1 MFGEIGVNLMNSP
14 DFSPVKDG
22 SGPEEPPS
30 YFVRG
35 SSVVA
40 AALLSATFLLLS
52 YWPLWH
58 SDIWGHLKYGQW
70 IVQHRRLPEKEL
82 FLSPEDRQPYIGFYW
97 LMQAGTYAVFSLGER
112 LAGGDE
118 LHRLAGG
125 AELLAALYAALS
137 LLSCFLQLLAYRR
150 ISGSLPLA
158 CVGLVLAVMCVSRVQ
173 RPQVAGEVC
182 FAAVL
187 WSLSGPMLSRR
198 ALILVPLC
206 LALWANLHG
215 SYAAGLVLIGLF
227 FVGRLIEVG
236 RASGSWR
243 WTTLTGDTQI
253 RRLLLVGLFS
263 TVAVS
268 LLNPQGPRLLLDT
281 LLFSRFPNV
290 PAMDEWNPL
299 SFRWGFGDHWLYIGT
314 IILVIAAQI
323 VSPRLLSPTAL
334 LLCISF
340 GVMPLKSQRMLI
352 WWYMLVPWI
361 VLPAWA
367 ELGRSLKWPWLHYRS
382 EATGGKTLMAVSFI
396 FLAVWL
402 SPSVRWLRSGQPRPL
417 ERTLG
422 LGTPWQLA
430 AQLTSPDGKSYYPDL
445 AKALNDYPNH
455 RFQGAI
461 FTTLTQGEYLL
472 WALPSEYPVSLYT
485 HVHLFSEKYFR
496 DCLNVLT
503 VEPGWRGMLD
513 RQGVN
518 MVVVEVEDHPQI
530 TAALKADP
538 EWVIVVD
545 ETGLRSKP
553 DPRTR
558 LLVAVRK
565 TPISLSLIEPW

>member
-1 MFGEIGVNLMNSP
+1 MNSP
-14 DFSPVKDG
+14 DSSPPID
-22 SGPEEPPS
+22 SPSPEGPPPP

-35 SSVVA
+35 STVLA
-40 AALLSATFLLLS
+40 AALLSTTFLLLS

-58 SDIWGHLKYGQW
+58 SDIWGHLKYGEW
-70 IVQHRRLPEKEL
+70 IVRHHRLPETEL
-82 FLSPEDRQPYIGFYW
+82 FLSSEDRQPYIGFYW
-97 LMQAGTYAVFSLGER
+97 LMQAGSFAVYSLGER

-118 LHRLAGG
+118 LQRLAGG
-125 AELLAALYAALS
+125 AELLAAMYAALS

-150 ISGSLPLA
+150 ASGSTPLA
-158 CVGLVLAVMCVSRVQ
+158 CMGLVLAVVCVSRVQ

-187 WSLSGPMLSRR
+187 WALSGPTLSRG
-198 ALILVPLC
+198 ALLLIPLC

-243 WTTLTGDTQI
+243 WTTLTGDAQV
-253 RRLLLVGLFS
+253 RRLFLVGLFS

-268 LLNPQGPRLLLDT
+268 ILNPQGPRLLLDT
-281 LLFSRFPNV
+281 LLFSRLPNV

-299 SFRWGFGDHWLYIGT
+299 DFRWGFGDHWLYIAT
-314 IILVIAAQI
+314 VVLVMVSQL
-323 VSPRLLSPTAL
+323 VSPRLLPPSAL

-352 WWYMLVPWI
+352 WWYVLVPWI

-367 ELGRSLKWPWLHYRS
+367 ALGKSLKWPWLHYRS
-382 EATGGKTLMAVSFI
+382 EATGGKTLMAVSFVV
-396 FLAVWL
+396 LAVWL
-402 SPSVRWLRSGQPRPL
+402 SPPTRWLRSGHPRPL

-430 AQLTSPDGKSYYPDL
+430 DQLTRPNAKTYYPDL

-455 RFQGAI
+455 RFQGTI

-472 WALPSEYPVSLYT
+472 WELPADVPVLLYT
-485 HVHLFSEKYFR
+485 HVHLFSSAYFHE
-496 DCLNVLT
+496 CLTVLT
-503 VEPGWRGMLD
+503 AEPGWRTVLA
-513 RQGVN
+513 RRCVN
-518 MVVVEVEDHPQI
+518 MVVVEVEDHPQL
-530 TAALKADP
+530 TQALKADP
-538 EWVIVVD
+538 DWEIVVN

-558 LLVAVRK
+558 LLVAVRRVPL
-565 TPISLSLIEPW
+565 TANN